1 MAIDNKIRRKVTP
14 TYKQMAFET
23 AVRNPERYKG
33 ILTAISPYIN
43 KTLNDETLLQVV
55 SSMYL
60 SGIVSSEGVEIDENS
75 TIENIAEAVIFV
87 NRTRKADGGFPEGYQ
102 SRFWTYVRTLS
113 EMGFVLAQY
122 EQPLQFSQVALKLI
136 SNEIDEQEAF
146 SIQAMKYNRRS
157 PYRNVLNDFNYFKFI
172 LEVLKQRERIS
183 YEQFVVSTFSNNG
196 NVKEFLKII
205 DENTFGEPSEV
216 ETFLRTEYGTNLK
229 AQTILRDYPDVVLRL
244 LIITGFVSIQF
255 RGKVFIYRNIAND
268 DYINDLLSVKI
279 ELTTE
284 EKENPSLHF
293 AKLETHNKQLLDI
306 VYKFREEVIEQDGFE
321 YVQKV
326 SEIIKLYELN
336 EEKIVESIGYIGTSK
351 NIVPAFKYIAEP
363 LKLEFYLSLILA
375 LKHGNE
381 FAIRPNYKADYVG
394 LPISHAPGNTGDI
407 EVYSKKL
414 YWLIEVTLIRNKTQQ
429 LNSET
434 TSVVR
439 HFLEDNKLNKY
450 LTKYLS
456 FVAPVIHQDTKEFYD
471 YSVVR
476 HKIKEQNFYLKPYT
490 IPEFIDTTLTNQNF
504 ADMETYTNKVIDD
517 FRNNLN

>member
-1 MAIDNKIRRKVTP
+1 MAKKKIKRIA

-43 KTLNDETLLQVV
+43 KVLNDETLLQVV

-60 SGIVSSEGVEIDENS
+60 NGIVSSDGVEITENS
-75 TIENIAEAVIFV
+75 TIESIENAVIAV
-87 NRTRKADGGFPEGYQ
+87 NSTRRADGGFSQGYQ

-122 EQPLQFSQVALKLI
+122 QQPLQFSEIALKLI
-136 SNEIDEQEAF
+136 HNKIDEQEAF

-157 PYRNVLNDFNYFKFI
+157 PYRNVSNDFNYFKFI

-183 YEQFVVSTFSNNG
+183 YEQFIVSTFSNDG
-196 NVKEFLKII
+196 NVSEFLKII
-205 DENTFGEPSEV
+205 DENTFGEPAEV
-216 ETFLRTEYGTNLK
+216 EAFLRAEYETNLK
-229 AQTILRDYPDVVLRL
+229 AQTILRDYPDVVLRV

-268 DYINDLLSVKI
+268 DYINDLLSVNI
-279 ELTTE
+279 ELTNE
-284 EKENPSLHF
+284 EKENPSSHF
-293 AKLETHNKQLLDI
+293 AKLETYNNQLLEI
-306 VYKFREEVIEQDGFE
+306 VYKYREEVIEQDGFE

-326 SEIIKLYELN
+326 SEIIKLYELD

-351 NIVPAFKYIAEP
+351 NIIPAFRYIAEP

-375 LKHGNE
+375 LKYGKE
-381 FAIRPNYKADYVG
+381 FAIRPNYKADYIG

-414 YWLIEVTLIRNKTQQ
+414 YWLIEVTLIQNKTQQ

-434 TSVVR
+434 TSVIR
-439 HFLEDNKLNKY
+439 HFLEDNKINNY
-450 LTKYLS
+450 LSKYLS
-456 FVAPVIHQDTKEFYD
+456 FVAPFIHQDTKEFYD
-471 YSVVR
+471 YSIVR
-476 HKIKEQNFYLKPYT
+476 HKIKDQSFNLKPYS
-490 IPEFIDTTLTNQNF
+490 IAEFIDTTLTANNF
-504 ADMETYTNKVIDD
+504 KDMENYTSQVIED

>member
-1 MAIDNKIRRKVTP
+1 MTKKKIKKIA

-43 KTLNDETLLQVV
+43 EVLNDETLLQVV

-60 SGIVSSEGVEIDENS
+60 NSIVSSDGVDINENS
-75 TIENIAEAVIFV
+75 TIESIENDVIAV
-87 NRTRKADGGFPEGYQ
+87 NSTRRADGGFPQGFQ

-113 EMGFVLAQY
+113 EMEFVLAQY
-122 EQPLQFSQVALKLI
+122 EQPLQFSEIALKLMN
-136 SNEIDEQEAF
+136 NEIDEQEAF

-157 PYRNVLNDFNYFKFI
+157 PYRNVSNDFNFFKFI

-183 YEQFVVSTFSNNG
+183 YEQFIVSTFSTDG
-196 NVKEFLKII
+196 NVKEFLKVI
-205 DENTFGEPSEV
+205 DDNTFGQPSEV
-216 ETFLRTEYGTNLK
+216 EVFLRAEYGTNLK
-229 AQTILRDYPDVVLRL
+229 AQTILRDYPDVVLRV

-268 DYINDLLSVKI
+268 DYFNNLLSVNI
-279 ELTTE
+279 ELTEE

-293 AKLETHNKQLLDI
+293 AKLETYNNQLLEI
-306 VYKFREEVIEQDGFE
+306 VYKYQEEVIEKDGFE

-336 EEKIVESIGYIGTSK
+336 EEKIVESIGHIGTSK
-351 NIVPAFKYIAEP
+351 NIIPAFRYIAEP

-375 LKHGNE
+375 LKYGNE
-381 FAIRPNYKADYVG
+381 FAIRPNYKADYIG

-434 TSVVR
+434 TSVIR
-439 HFLEDNKLNKY
+439 HFLEDNKINNY
-450 LTKYLS
+450 LLKYLS
-456 FVAPVIHQDTKEFYD
+456 FVAPFIHQDTKEFYD
-471 YSVVR
+471 YSIVR
-476 HKIKEQNFYLKPYT
+476 HKIKDKSFNLKPYS
-490 IPEFIDTTLTNQNF
+490 ISEFIDITLTSKNLK
-504 ADMETYTNKVIDD
+504 DMENYTSQVIEN

>member
-1 MAIDNKIRRKVTP
+1 MAKKKIKRQA

-43 KTLNDETLLQVV
+43 KVLNDETLLQVV

-60 SGIVSSEGVEIDENS
+60 NGIVSSDGVEITENS
-75 TIENIAEAVIFV
+75 TIESIENAVIAV
-87 NRTRKADGGFPEGYQ
+87 NSTRRADGGFPQGYQ

-122 EQPLQFSQVALKLI
+122 GQPLQFSEIALKLI
-136 SNEIDEQEAF
+136 NNEIDEQEAF

-157 PYRNVLNDFNYFKFI
+157 PYRNVSNDFNYFKFI

-183 YEQFVVSTFSNNG
+183 YEQFIVSTFSKDG
-196 NVKEFLKII
+196 NVKEFLKVI
-205 DENTFGEPSEV
+205 DENTFGEPAEV
-216 ETFLRTEYGTNLK
+216 EAFLRAEYGTNLK
-229 AQTILRDYPDVVLRL
+229 AQTILRDYPDVVLRV

-279 ELTTE
+279 ELATE

-293 AKLETHNKQLLDI
+293 AKLETYNNQLLDV
-306 VYKFREEVIEQDGFE
+306 VYKYREEVIEQDGFE

-326 SEIIKLYELN
+326 SEIIKLYELD

-351 NIVPAFKYIAEP
+351 NIIPAFRYIAEP

-375 LKHGNE
+375 LKYGNE
-381 FAIRPNYKADYVG
+381 FAIRPNYKADYIG

-434 TSVVR
+434 TSVIR
-439 HFLEDNKLNKY
+439 HFLEDNKINNY
-450 LTKYLS
+450 LSKYLS
-456 FVAPVIHQDTKEFYD
+456 FVAPFIHQDTKEFYD
-471 YSVVR
+471 YSIVR
-476 HKIKEQNFYLKPYT
+476 HKIKDQSFNLKPYS
-490 IPEFIDTTLTNQNF
+490 ISEFIDVTLTANNF
-504 ADMETYTNKVIDD
+504 KDMENYTSQVIED

>member
-1 MAIDNKIRRKVTP
+1 MVNKKIKRVA

-43 KTLNDETLLQVV
+43 EVLNDETLLMVV
-55 SSMYL
+55 SSLYL
-60 SGIVSSEGVEIDENS
+60 NGIVSSEGVQIDENS
-75 TIENIAEAVIFV
+75 TIESISDAVIAV
-87 NRTRKADGGFPEGYQ
+87 NSTRRADGGFPQGYP

-113 EMGFVLAQY
+113 EMGFVFAQY
-122 EQPLQFSQVALKLI
+122 QQPLQFSEIAKKLI
-136 SNEIDEQEAF
+136 NNEIDEQEAF

-157 PYRNVLNDFNYFKFI
+157 PYRNVSNDFNYFKFI

-183 YEQFVVSTFSNNG
+183 YEQFIVSTFSNDG

-205 DENTFGEPSEV
+205 DENSFGEPSEV
-216 ETFLRTEYGTNLK
+216 ETFLRAKYGTNLK

-268 DYINDLLSVKI
+268 DYINDLLSVNV
-279 ELTTE
+279 ELTDE
-284 EKENPSLHF
+284 EKENPNLHF
-293 AKLETHNKQLLDI
+293 TKLETFNNQLFEI
-306 VYKFREEVIEQDGFE
+306 IYKHRIEVVEKDGVE

-326 SEIIKLYELN
+326 SEIIKMYELD
-336 EEKIVESIGYIGTSK
+336 EDKIVESIKSIGTTR
-351 NIVPAFKYIAEP
+351 NVIPAFKYIAEP

-375 LKHGNE
+375 LKYGKKY
-381 FAIRPNYKADYVG
+381 AIRPNYKADYIG
-394 LPISHAPGNTGDI
+394 LPISHAPGNAGDI
-407 EVYSKKL
+407 EVYSKKF

-434 TSVVR
+434 TSVIR
-439 HFLEDNKLNKY
+439 HFLEDNKINNY
-450 LTKYLS
+450 LSKYLS

-471 YSVVR
+471 YSIVR
-476 HKIKEQNFYLKPYT
+476 HKIKDQSFNLKPYS
-490 IPEFIDTTLTNQNF
+490 ISEFIDVTLRTDNFKDMENYTNQVVK
-504 ADMETYTNKVIDD
+504 E

>member
-1 MAIDNKIRRKVTP
+1 MADRKIKRVA

-33 ILTAISPYIN
+33 ILTAISPFIN
-43 KTLNDETLLQVV
+43 ETLNDEMLLQVV
-55 SSMYL
+55 SSLYL
-60 SGIVSSEGVEIDENS
+60 KGIVSSGGVQIDENS
-75 TIENIAEAVIFV
+75 TIESISDAVIAV
-87 NRTRKADGGFPEGYQ
+87 NSTRRADGGFPQGYQ

-122 EQPLQFSQVALKLI
+122 QQPLQFSEIAKKLI
-136 SNEIDEQEAF
+136 DNEIDEQEAF

-157 PYRNVLNDFNYFKFI
+157 PYRNVSNDFNYFKFI

-183 YEQFVVSTFSNNG
+183 YEQFIISTFSNDG
-196 NVKEFLKII
+196 NVKDFLKII
-205 DENTFGEPSEV
+205 DKNSFGELSEV
-216 ETFLRTEYGTNLK
+216 ETFLRAKYGANLK
-229 AQTILRDYPDVVLRL
+229 TQTILRDYPDVVLRL

-268 DYINDLLSVKI
+268 DYINDLLSVNV
-279 ELTTE
+279 ELTDK
-284 EKENPSLHF
+284 EKEIPSSYF
-293 AKLETHNKQLLDI
+293 TKLETYNNQLLKI
-306 VYKFREEVIEQDGFE
+306 VSEHREKVVEKDGVE

-326 SEIIKLYELN
+326 SEIIKMYELD

-351 NIVPAFKYIAEP
+351 NIIPAFKYIAEP

-375 LKHGNE
+375 LKYGKK
-381 FAIRPNYKADYVG
+381 FAIRPNYKADYMG

-434 TSVVR
+434 TSVIR
-439 HFLEDNKLNKY
+439 HFLEDNKINNY
-450 LTKYLS
+450 LSKYLS
-456 FVAPVIHQDTKEFYD
+456 FIAPIIHQDTKEFYD
-471 YSVVR
+471 YSIVR
-476 HKIKEQNFYLKPYT
+476 HKIKDQSFNLKPYS
-490 IPEFIDTTLTNQNF
+490 IPEFIDITLTSNNF
-504 ADMETYTNKVIDD
+504 RDMENYTVQVIEE

>member
-1 MAIDNKIRRKVTP
+1 MAKKKIKRIA

-43 KTLNDETLLQVV
+43 KVLNDETLLQVV

-60 SGIVSSEGVEIDENS
+60 NGIVSSDGVEITENS
-75 TIENIAEAVIFV
+75 TIESIENAVIAV
-87 NRTRKADGGFPEGYQ
+87 NSTRRADGGFPQGYQ

-122 EQPLQFSQVALKLI
+122 QQPLQFSEIALKLI
-136 SNEIDEQEAF
+136 HNKIDEQEAF

-157 PYRNVLNDFNYFKFI
+157 PYRNVSNDFNYFKFI

-183 YEQFVVSTFSNNG
+183 YEQFIVSTFSNDG
-196 NVKEFLKII
+196 NVSEFLKII
-205 DENTFGEPSEV
+205 DENTFGEPAEV
-216 ETFLRTEYGTNLK
+216 EAFLRAEYETNLK
-229 AQTILRDYPDVVLRL
+229 AQTILRDYPDVVLRV

-268 DYINDLLSVKI
+268 DYINDLLSVNI
-279 ELTTE
+279 ELTNE
-284 EKENPSLHF
+284 EKENPSSHF
-293 AKLETHNKQLLDI
+293 AKLETYNNQLLEI
-306 VYKFREEVIEQDGFE
+306 VYKYREEVIEQDGFE

-326 SEIIKLYELN
+326 SEIIKLYELD

-351 NIVPAFKYIAEP
+351 NIIPAFRYIAEP

-375 LKHGNE
+375 LKYGKE
-381 FAIRPNYKADYVG
+381 FAIRPNYKADYIG

-434 TSVVR
+434 TSVIR
-439 HFLEDNKLNKY
+439 HFLEDNKINNY
-450 LTKYLS
+450 LSKYLS
-456 FVAPVIHQDTKEFYD
+456 FVAPFIHQDTKEFYD
-471 YSVVR
+471 YSIVR
-476 HKIKEQNFYLKPYT
+476 HKIKDQSFNLKPYS
-490 IPEFIDTTLTNQNF
+490 IAEFIDTTLTANNF
-504 ADMETYTNKVIDD
+504 KDMENYTSQVIED

>member
-1 MAIDNKIRRKVTP
+1 MAKKKIKRVA

-33 ILTAISPYIN
+33 ILTAIKPYIN
-43 KTLNDETLLQVV
+43 QTLNDETLLQIV

-60 SGIVSSEGVEIDENS
+60 TGVVKSEKGVKIEDDS
-75 TIENIAEAVIFV
+75 TIESIENSVIAV
-87 NRTRKADGGFPEGYQ
+87 NSTRKSDGGFPQGFQ
-102 SRFWTYVRTLS
+102 SRFWTYVRTLA

-122 EQPLQFSQVALKLI
+122 EQPLQFSEVALKLI
-136 SNEIDEQEAF
+136 NNEIDEQEAF

-157 PYRNVLNDFNYFKFI
+157 PYRNVSNDFNYFKFI
-172 LEVLKQRERIS
+172 LEGLKQRERIS
-183 YEQFVVSTFSNNG
+183 YEQFIVSTFSNDG
-196 NVKEFLKII
+196 NVNEFLKVI
-205 DENTFGEPSEV
+205 DKNTFGEPTEV
-216 ETFLRTEYGTNLK
+216 EAFLRAEYGTNLK
-229 AQTILRDYPDVVLRL
+229 AQTILRDYPDVVLRV

-268 DYINDLLSVKI
+268 DYINDLLSVNVI
-279 ELTTE
+279 LTDE

-293 AKLETHNKQLLDI
+293 SKLETYNNQLLEI
-306 VYKFREEVIEQDGFE
+306 VYKYREKVIEQDGFE

-326 SEIIKLYELN
+326 SEIIKLYELD
-336 EEKIVESIGYIGTSK
+336 EEKIVESIGNIGTSK
-351 NIVPAFKYIAEP
+351 NIIPAFKYIAEP

-375 LKHGNE
+375 LKYGKE
-381 FAIRPNYKADYVG
+381 FAIRPNYKADYIG

-434 TSVVR
+434 TSVIR
-439 HFLEDNKLNKY
+439 HFLEDNKINNY
-450 LTKYLS
+450 LSKYLS
-456 FVAPVIHQDTKEFYD
+456 FVAPFIHQDTKEFFD
-471 YSVVR
+471 YSIVR
-476 HKIKEQNFYLKPYT
+476 HKIKDQSFNLKPYS
-490 IPEFIDTTLTNQNF
+490 ISEFIDTTLTTNNF
-504 ADMETYTNKVIDD
+504 NDMENYTSQVIEY

>member
-1 MAIDNKIRRKVTP
+1 MAKKKIKRVA

-43 KTLNDETLLQVV
+43 KTLNDETLLKVV

-60 SGIVSSEGVEIDENS
+60 NGIVSSEGVEIDENS
-75 TIENIAEAVIFV
+75 TIESIEDAVIEV
-87 NRTRKADGGFPEGYQ
+87 NSTRRADGGFPQGYQ

-122 EQPLQFSQVALKLI
+122 GQPLQFSEISLKLI
-136 SNEIDEQEAF
+136 NNEIDEQEAF

-157 PYRNVLNDFNYFKFI
+157 PYRNVSNDFNYFKFI

-183 YEQFVVSTFSNNG
+183 YEQFIVSTFSNDG
-196 NVKEFLKII
+196 DVSEFLKII
-205 DENTFGEPSEV
+205 DENTFGEPAEV
-216 ETFLRTEYGTNLK
+216 EEFLRNEYGTNLK
-229 AQTILRDYPDVVLRL
+229 AQTILRDYPDVVLRV

-268 DYINDLLSVKI
+268 DYINDLLSVNI
-279 ELTTE
+279 ELTNE

-293 AKLETHNKQLLDI
+293 AKLETYNNQLLEI
-306 VYKFREEVIEQDGFE
+306 VYKHREEELEADGFE

-336 EEKIVESIGYIGTSK
+336 EDKIVESIGYIGTSK
-351 NIVPAFKYIAEP
+351 NIIPAFKYIAEP

-375 LKHGNE
+375 LKYGKE
-381 FAIRPNYKADYVG
+381 FAIRPNYKADYIG

-434 TSVVR
+434 TSVIR
-439 HFLEDNKLNKY
+439 HFLEDNKINNY
-450 LTKYLS
+450 LSKYLS
-456 FVAPVIHQDTKEFYD
+456 FVAPVIHQDTREFFD
-471 YSVVR
+471 YSIVR
-476 HKIKEQNFYLKPYT
+476 HKIKDQRFNLKPYS
-490 IPEFIDTTLTNQNF
+490 ISEFIDVTLTSENF
-504 ADMETYTNKVIDD
+504 KDMENYTSQVIED